1 MSGNCYSAYDIDF
14 LKQIAAEKLGCSIE
28 NVSYKISSLS
38 LVNVFKENERELSND
53 SVHFFLDYSVD
64 EGIIT
69 SDAYFHSRNEGSYI
83 LVLKNRGETNFPG
96 VNYHEE
102 VFRVGKFS
110 PISGKIHLFVQDKST
125 KPKCVFS
132 LRFLSFYAG
141 F

>member
-1 MSGNCYSAYDIDF
+1 MISNCYSAYDIEF
-14 LKQIAAEKLGCSIE
+14 MKQIAAEKLGCAIE
-28 NVSYKISSLS
+28 NVSYKISSFS
-38 LVNVFKENERELSND
+38 LVNVFKENEKELSGD

-64 EGIIT
+64 EGILT
-69 SDAYFHSRNEGSYI
+69 GDAYFHSRNEGGYI
-83 LVLKNRGETNFPG
+83 LVLKNRGETNALG

-110 PISGKIHLFVQDKST
+110 PISGKIHLFVQNPSP
-125 KPKCVFS
+125 KPRCVYI